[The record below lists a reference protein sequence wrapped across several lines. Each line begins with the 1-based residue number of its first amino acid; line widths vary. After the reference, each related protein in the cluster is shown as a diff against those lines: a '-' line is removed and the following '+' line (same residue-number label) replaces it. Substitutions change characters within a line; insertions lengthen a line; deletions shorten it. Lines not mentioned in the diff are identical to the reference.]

1 MIKRL
6 LITLLIAIGVNTYSW
21 SQTITGT
28 IIDNENQPLIG
39 ASVRVAETTIG
50 TAADMDGKYSLKV
63 SPGRVVLEFSFT
75 GFEPQTRTVTVADG
89 ETRRLN
95 VQLRPKE
102 NLLNEVVVIGYGTQ
116 EKKDLTG
123 SIVSISSKD
132 FLEGNLN
139 TPDQLIMGKVAGV
152 QITPNGGNPG
162 AGSVIRIRGGASL
175 NASNDPL
182 IVIDG
187 VPVANDGIA
196 GSPNPLSLI
205 NPNDIENITV
215 LKDASAAAIYGSR
228 ASNGVIIITTKKAK
242 GGGKFRVEFNTVNS
256 ISTVAKYADILT
268 ADQIR
273 SLIQE
278 KAPAS
283 ANLLGNANTDW
294 QREIYRPAISS
305 DNLFTFSGGVKNLP
319 YRLSA
324 GFLEQNGILIMDN
337 MKRGTLNLNLSPTF
351 FNDHLKVEINQKT
364 TNSRHFFADQ
374 GAVGAAAIFDPTQP
388 VRVDSDRYGG
398 FFEWESGPIPNNL
411 AVRNP
416 VGLIKQREDISNVWR
431 NIGNAQFDYKFHF
444 LPELRAN
451 LNLGYDISR
460 GTGSVRVADSAAAV
474 YSLQNKGLF
483 SEYEQY
489 RRNQL
494 LEFYLGYKKEF
505 EQIKSVVDVVAGYS
519 YQDWYFE
526 SPNIRTLD
534 GLGDTI
540 VGTQAP
546 TFPLS
551 QAQNTLISFYGRLN
565 YTFNQKYLLTF
576 TLRNDGSS
584 RFAPEQRWGL
594 FPSAA
599 FAWRIGEEKLFKDF
613 KNLSD
618 FKFRAGYGVTGQ
630 QDVGANFNFLAL
642 YQQGEPSA
650 SYQFGNQW
658 FYTLRPNVYDPNF
671 RWESTTTWNAGFDIG
686 FYDGRITASIDAY
699 YRKTTDLIA
708 EINIPAGINFG
719 TRVLTNVGEIENQG
733 IEIMVNTVPIV
744 KKNFEWQLGFNLT
757 SNRNTILKLD
767 RFPDPSDL
775 GNEVGGIGGSIGDF
789 IQINTIGQQI
799 NSFFVYE
806 QRFDA
811 NGRPIEVGALGP
823 DGTPYTLLDA
833 FVDRN
838 GDGIINDRDRY
849 HFNNPIPRA
858 LIGINT
864 GISYKRFTASISG
877 RLSLG
882 NYVYNNFA
890 SNTGNLQHFA
900 SAIGTINNG
909 SASVLETGFV
919 NKTGESIKSDY
930 WIENASFFRMDNIN
944 FGYNFGGVFKDKAN
958 LRVFATIQ
966 NLFIISNY
974 SGIDP
979 EVFSGIDNNIYPRPR
994 TFSIGANIQ
1003 L

>member
-6 LITLLIAIGVNTYSW
+6 LITLLCAYGSSSSLW

-50 TAADMDGKYSLKV
+50 TAADLDGKFSLKV
-63 SPGRVVLEFSFT
+63 SPGRIILEFSFT

-95 VQLRPKE
+95 IQLRPKE

-123 SIVSISSKD
+123 SIVSLSSKD
-132 FLEGNLN
+132 FLEGSIN
-139 TPDQLIMGKVAGV
+139 TPDQLVMGKVAGV

-162 AGSVIRIRGGASL
+162 AGSTIRIRGGSSL

-215 LKDASAAAIYGSR
+215 LKDASATAIYGSR
-228 ASNGVIIITTKKAK
+228 ASNGVIIVTTKKAK
-242 GGGKFRVEFNTVNS
+242 AGGRFRVEFNTVNS
-256 ISTVAKYADILT
+256 VSTVAKYADILT
-268 ADQIR
+268 ADQMR
-273 SLIQE
+273 TLIQE

-283 ANLLGNANTDW
+283 ANLMGTANTDW
-294 QREIYRPAISS
+294 QREIYRPAFSS

-319 YRLSA
+319 YRISA

-337 MKRGTLNLNLSPTF
+337 MKRGTINLNLSPTF

-374 GAVGAAAIFDPTQP
+374 GAVGSAVIFDPTQP
-388 VRVDSDRYGG
+388 VSVDSDRYGG

-416 VGLIKQREDISNVWR
+416 VGLVRQREDMSNVMR
-431 NIGNAQFDYKFHF
+431 NLGNAQFDYKFHF

-460 GTGSVRVADSAAAV
+460 GTGSVRVADSAAAT
-474 YSLQNKGLF
+474 YSLQNTGLF

-505 EQIKSVVDVVAGYS
+505 ESLKSVIDVVAGYS

-534 GLGDTI
+534 GQGDTI

-546 TFPLS
+546 TFPLA
-551 QAQNTLISFYGRLN
+551 QAQNTLISFYGRIN
-565 YTFNQKYLLTF
+565 YTFNQKYLFTY

-584 RFAPEQRWGL
+584 RFGPDQRWGL

-599 FAWRIGEEKLFKDF
+599 FAWRIGEEKLFKNF
-613 KNLSD
+613 KKMSD
-618 FKFRAGYGVTGQ
+618 FKMRLGYGVTGQ
-630 QDVGANFNFLAL
+630 QDVGSNFNFLAL

-686 FYDGRITASIDAY
+686 FYDGRITAAIDAY

-744 KKNFEWQLGFNLT
+744 NKNFEWQLGFNLT
-757 SNRNTILKLD
+757 ANRNTILKLD

-789 IQINTIGQQI
+789 IQINTVGQQI

-806 QRFDA
+806 QQYDA
-811 NGRPIEVGALGP
+811 NGMPIEVGAVGP
-823 DGTPYTLLDA
+823 GGTPYTLLDA

-838 GDGIINDRDRY
+838 GDGVINDQDRY
-849 HFNNPIPRA
+849 HYNNPIPRA
-858 LIGINT
+858 LIGINS
-864 GISYKRFTASISG
+864 GISYKRFTASFSG

-890 SNTGNLQHFA
+890 SNTGNIQHFA

-909 SASVLETGFV
+909 SASVLQTGFN

-966 NLFIISNY
+966 NLFIITNY

>member
-1 MIKRL
+1 MNKHL
-6 LITLLIAIGVNTYSW
+6 LLSLSFILLSKIATYAQTL
-21 SQTITGT
+21 TGT
-28 IIDNENQPLIG
+28 IIDNENQPMIG
-39 ASVRVAETTIG
+39 ASVRVAGTTTG
-50 TAADMDGKYSLKV
+50 TTTDVDGKYSLKI
-63 SPGRVVLEFSFT
+63 SPGKVEVEYSFT
-75 GFEPQTRTVTVADG
+75 GFESQTRMVTIADG
-89 ETRRLN
+89 ETKRISI
-95 VQLRPKE
+95 QLKPKE
-102 NLLNEVVVIGYGTQ
+102 NILSEAVIVGYGTT

-123 SIVSISSKD
+123 SIVSINSKD
-132 FLEGNLN
+132 FLEGSVN
-139 TPDQLIMGKVAGV
+139 TPEQLVMGKVAGV
-152 QITPNGGNPG
+152 QITPNGGSPG
-162 AGSVIRIRGGASL
+162 SGSTIRIRGGSSL

-228 ASNGVIIITTKKAK
+228 AANGVIIVTTKKAK
-242 GGGKFRVEFNTVNS
+242 AGGKFSVEFNTVNS
-256 ISTVAKYADILT
+256 VATIAKFVDVLT
-268 ADQIR
+268 ADEIR
-273 SLIQE
+273 NYIAE
-278 KAPAS
+278 NAPNS
-283 ANLLGNANTDW
+283 TQLLGDANTNW
-294 QREIYRPAISS
+294 QREIFKPALSS
-305 DNLFTFSGGVKNLP
+305 DNLITFSGGVKGLP

-324 GFLEQNGILIMDN
+324 GILEQNGILIRDN
-337 MKRGTLNLNLSPTF
+337 MTRGTFNLNLSPTF

-364 TNSRHFFADQ
+364 TSSRHFFADQ
-374 GAVGAAAIFDPTQP
+374 GAVGAAVVFDPTRP
-388 VRVDSDRYGG
+388 VRTDSPRYGG
-398 FFEWESGPIPNNL
+398 FYEWESGPIPNNL

-416 VGLIKQREDISNVWR
+416 VGLIDQREDISNVMR
-431 NIGNAQFDYKFHF
+431 NLGNAQIDYKFHF

-460 GTGSVRVADSAAAV
+460 GRGSVRVADSAAAT
-474 YSLQNKGLF
+474 YSLQNQGLF

-494 LEFYLGYKKEF
+494 MEFYLNYKKEF
-505 EQIKSVVDVVAGYS
+505 ESIKSVVDILGGYS

-534 GLGDTI
+534 GQGDTI

-551 QAQNTLISFYGRLN
+551 QAQNTLISFWGRLN
-565 YTFNQKYLLTF
+565 YTFNQKYLFTF

-584 RFAPEQRWGL
+584 RFAPEERWGL

-599 FAWRIGEEKLFKDF
+599 FAWRIGEEKFF
-613 KNLSD
+613 KNMKHLSD
-618 FKFRAGYGVTGQ
+618 LKLKLGYGTTGQ
-630 QDVGANFNFLAL
+630 QDVGANFNYLPL
-642 YQQGEPSA
+642 YTQGEPTA
-650 SYQFGNQW
+650 SYQFGNQYY
-658 FYTLRPNVYDPNF
+658 YTLRPTVYDDKF
-671 RWESTTTWNAGFDIG
+671 RWESTTTYNAGLDFG
-686 FYDGRITASIDAY
+686 FFDGRISGALDVY
-699 YRKTTDLIA
+699 YKKTTDLIA

-719 TRVLTNVGEIENQG
+719 TRVLTNVGEIENRG
-733 IEIMVNTVPIV
+733 IELLVNTIPVV
-744 KKNFEWQLGFNLT
+744 NKNLEWQLGFNIT
-757 SNRNTILKLD
+757 SNRNTILTLD

-806 QRFDA
+806 QRYDA
-811 NGRPIEVGALGP
+811 AGKPIEVGQTDAEGN
-823 DGTPYTLLDA
+823 TYTLLDA

-849 HFNNPIPRA
+849 HFNNPIPRV
-858 LIGINT
+858 LIGLNSSVT
-864 GISYKRFTASISG
+864 YKKFTASFSG
-877 RLSLG
+877 RLSVG

-909 SASVLETGFV
+909 SRDVLETGFQ

-930 WIENASFFRMDNIN
+930 YVQKASFFRMDNIN
-944 FGYNFGGVFKDKAN
+944 FGYNFGSILKDKAF
-958 LRVFATIQ
+958 LRIFATIQ
-966 NLFIISNY
+966 NAFIISKY
-974 SGIDP
+974 KGIDP
-979 EVFSGIDNNIYPRPR
+979 EIFSGIDNNIYPRPR
-994 TFSIGANIQ
+994 VFSIGANIK